1 MSEAQAKPATQPYQ
15 QFEEIT
21 RGFFGV
27 SKQELD
33 AKIAEEKA
41 KRQAERERK
50 RRERQEAQK

>member
-1 MSEAQAKPATQPYQ
+1 MDKATSQTTIKP
-15 QFEEIT
+15 FERFKDLT
-21 RGFFGV
+21 AGLFGV

-50 RRERQEAQK
+50 RHERQEAQK